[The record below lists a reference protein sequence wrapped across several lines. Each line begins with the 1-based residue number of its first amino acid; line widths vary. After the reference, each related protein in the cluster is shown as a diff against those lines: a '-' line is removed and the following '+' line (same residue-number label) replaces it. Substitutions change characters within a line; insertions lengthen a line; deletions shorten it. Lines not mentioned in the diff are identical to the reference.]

1 MMGKV
6 DMKTTEKAGEL
17 IAAVRQAESCLNR
30 ALVDVAVRTAD
41 MVNELETTCAVLG
54 ELKDSLA
61 AWRDASKVYFDAV
74 EELKSFTENGGK
86 PGESK

>member
-1 MMGKV
+1 MGKV
-6 DMKTTEKAGEL
+6 DMKTTEKAGQL

-41 MVNELETTCAVLG
+41 MVNELETTCAVLD

-61 AWRDASKVYFDAV
+61 AWRDASKNYFDAV
-74 EELKSFTENGGK
+74 DTLKSFTENGDDEGK
-86 PGESK
+86 GK